1 MNVSYNLPYRAF
13 NELLFDFAERVKK
26 YEYAKMDYSVW
37 KELNKLPN
45 NIITINFYLTE
56 ATPNVEIKSDG
67 YYTAFVIGENN
78 FGGYLDTMRIR
89 DGIVNW
95 VDYIVVDDES
105 LTAAKASTASYTID
119 TIATLNDYDYDK
131 YATAEN
137 PLAAKSTADTISID
151 SLSLSDMD
159 AKTVTIKPSNYT
171 WHNHA
176 YDTTA
181 AIGNCGSLYVTKE
194 EIENMESSIAKLE
207 DLIATKADKA
217 NTYAT
222 ALAAKADYVQP
233 TTTTLDNNR
242 KEDKFMKNFKFDFGP
257 VNGNVVR
264 MSMYGLAIQNKTGN
278 YVSYDAKNGEI
289 MDVDVLNF
297 NGSNFLYKMP
307 VAIKDIAIGDVIV
320 HLNTPMFVVGVGTDS
335 KSLIA
340 VDPVCGERKDIM
352 LTKSPFG
359 FNFATKIVNFLG
371 NAFNG
376 AASADNPFGNMWML
390 MAMNGDNQDMSDVL
404 PYMMLA
410 NGGDIDPTMMMFMAM
425 SGKGNNDML
434 PFLMMMNAN
443 KPAAACKCECNCG
456 KE

>member
-1 MNVSYNLPYRAF
+1 MANKVAEYLVPAEEFKTFLETFSIAANEYSLTRVIYRDWKTMTNACKNHSTGKFAVTTYDDNTILIDLIDTEMLFSTNDNGFGGFLYKAANENWYNYKILTIVAS
-13 NELLFDFAERVKK
+13 D
-26 YEYAKMDYSVW
+26 
-37 KELNKLPN
+37 
-45 NIITINFYLTE
+45 TINTIPSLNTYDIYDNS
-56 ATPNVEIKSDG
+56 AT
-67 YYTAFVIGENN
+67 TA
-78 FGGYLDTMRIR
+78 T
-89 DGIVNW
+89 
-95 VDYIVVDDES
+95 S
-105 LTAAKASTASYTID
+105 S
-119 TIATLNDYDYDK
+119 
-131 YATAEN
+131 
-137 PLAAKSTADTISID
+137 
-151 SLSLSDMD
+151 
-159 AKTVTIKPSNYT
+159 SNYT
-171 WHNHA
+171 WYN
-176 YDTTA
+176 YDTTT
-181 AIGNCGSLYVTKE
+181 AIDNYGSVYATKK

-207 DLIATKADKA
+207 DLIATNAAKA

-222 ALAAKADYVQP
+222 TLAAKADYMQP
-233 TTTTLDNNR
+233 TTIDNNR

-278 YVSYDAKNGEI
+278 YVSYDTKNGEI

-390 MAMNGDNQDMSDVL
+390 MAMNSDNKDMSDVL

-425 SGKGNNDML
+425 SGKDNSDML

-443 KPAAACKCECNCG
+443 KPVAACKCECTCG

>member
-1 MNVSYNLPYRAF
+1 MANKVAEYRVP
-13 NELLFDFAERVKK
+13 AEEFKTFLDTFSIAAKEYSLTRVI
-26 YEYAKMDYSVW
+26 YSDW
-37 KELNKLPN
+37 KAMTNACKN
-45 NIITINFYLTE
+45 HGTGKFTIITYDDDTILIDLIDTE
-56 ATPNVEIKSDG
+56 MLFSTDDNG
-67 YYTAFVIGENN
+67 
-78 FGGYLDTMRIR
+78 FGGFLYKATNE
-89 DGIVNW
+89 NW
-95 VDYIVVDDES
+95 YNYKI
-105 LTAAKASTASYTID
+105 LTINEITSDYTIN
-119 TIATLNDYDYDK
+119 TIATLNNFDYDN
-131 YATAEN
+131 YATT
-137 PLAAKSTADTISID
+137 AASS
-151 SLSLSDMD
+151 
-159 AKTVTIKPSNYT
+159 SNYT
-171 WHNHA
+171 WHN
-176 YDTTA
+176 YDTTT
-181 AIGNCGSLYVTKE
+181 AIDNYGSVYVTKE

-207 DLIATKADKA
+207 DLIATKADKVD
-217 NTYAT
+217 TYAT
-222 ALAAKADYVQP
+222 ALAAKADYMQP
-233 TTTTLDNNR
+233 TTIDNNR

-307 VAIKDIAIGDVIV
+307 VAIKDITIGDVIV

-443 KPAAACKCECNCG
+443 KPAAACKCECTCG

>member
-1 MNVSYNLPYRAF
+1 MANKVAEYRVP
-13 NELLFDFAERVKK
+13 AEEFKT
-26 YEYAKMDYSVW
+26 
-37 KELNKLPN
+37 L
-45 NIITINFYLTE
+45 
-56 ATPNVEIKSDG
+56 
-67 YYTAFVIGENN
+67 
-78 FGGYLDTMRIR
+78 LDTFSIAAKE
-89 DGIVNW
+89 
-95 VDYIVVDDES
+95 YS
-105 LTAAKASTASYTID
+105 LTRVIYSDWKAMTNACKNHSTGEFTIIRYDDNTILIDLID
-119 TIATLNDYDYDK
+119 TEMLFSTDDGGFGDFLRKATYENWYNYKILTVNDIVIANTTANLNACNNDDNS
-131 YATAEN
+131 AT
-137 PLAAKSTADTISID
+137 TAVS
-151 SLSLSDMD
+151 
-159 AKTVTIKPSNYT
+159 PSNYT
-171 WHNHA
+171 WYN
-176 YDTTA
+176 YDTTT
-181 AIGNCGSLYVTKE
+181 AIDNYGSIYVTKA

-207 DLIATKADKA
+207 DLIATKAD
-217 NTYAT
+217 YM
-222 ALAAKADYVQP
+222 QP
-233 TTTTLDNNR
+233 TTTDNNR

-278 YVSYDAKNGEI
+278 YVSYDTKNDEI

-390 MAMNGDNQDMSDVL
+390 MAMNGDNKDMSDVL

-434 PFLMMMNAN
+434 PLLMMMNAN
-443 KPAAACKCECNCG
+443 KPAAACKCECSCG